1 MVSPKPGFLSLA
13 SWAVF
18 SLLLWTSGE
27 GGKLLVI
34 PIDGSHW
41 LSMLPVVEKLRDKGH
56 EIVVVAPEINLRI
69 HSSPLYT
76 LKTYP
81 VSYTK
86 EFVEAE
92 FKLMGHRSFT
102 PQPFLEKLSKIA
114 NFTSMFLDS
123 CKRLLSNKELLQ
135 YLEGSEFD
143 AVFMDPFFPCGQI
156 LAEHLSLPSVF
167 FLRALP
173 CGLELQA
180 TQCPSPPSYVPRFFT
195 RSSDSMA
202 FPQRLG
208 NLLASLASPLACSV
222 LYSPYEP
229 VIREFLRRE
238 ATVPELFSHAALWL
252 MKFDFVFEYPRP
264 LMPNMVLVGGI
275 GCARGNKLS
284 QVSSRVFPS
293 GLAAAEL

>member
-1 MVSPKPGFLSLA
+1 LSLA

-18 SLLLWTSGE
+18 FLLLGISCE

-56 EIVVVAPEINLRI
+56 EIVVLAPAVNLRI

-86 EFVEAE
+86 DFVEAE
-92 FKLMGHRSFT
+92 FKQMGHRSFT
-102 PQPFLEKLSKIA
+102 PQPFLKKLSKIA

-123 CKRLLSNKELLQ
+123 CRRLLSEQELIR
-135 YLEGSEFD
+135 YLKGSQFD

-156 LAEHLSLPSVF
+156 LAEHLSLPSIYFV
-167 FLRALP
+167 RGLP
-173 CGLELQA
+173 CGLELSA
-180 TQCPSPPSYVPRFFT
+180 AQCPSPPSYVPRSFT
-195 RSSDSMA
+195 RSTDRMS
-202 FPQRLG
+202 FPWRLA
-208 NLLASLASPLACSV
+208 NLLATLASSMACSV
-222 LYSPYEP
+222 LYAPYEP
-229 VIREFLRRE
+229 LIREFLQRQ
-238 ATVPELFSHAALWL
+238 ASVPELFGHAAIWL
-252 MKFDFVFEYPRP
+252 MKYDFVFEYPRP

-275 GCARGNKLS
+275 GCTRENKLS
-284 QVSSRVFPS
+284 Q
-293 GLAAAEL
+293 